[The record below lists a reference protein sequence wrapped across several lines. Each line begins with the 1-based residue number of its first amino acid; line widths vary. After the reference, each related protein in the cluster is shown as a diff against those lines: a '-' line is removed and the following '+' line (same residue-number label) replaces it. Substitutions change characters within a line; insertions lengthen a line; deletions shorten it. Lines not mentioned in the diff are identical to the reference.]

1 MSADTSEAPQA
12 VNTVFHKV
20 FVQRLCMLSN
30 GMFPKHP
37 LRAAGVNFKAPKA
50 ARLLHA
56 RRLCDLRTTR
66 FATIFTLVQFFS
78 FRLAWS
84 LSFNLLV
91 T

>member
-12 VNTVFHKV
+12 VLFALTQCVIKCLFQG
-20 FVQRLCMLSN
+20 FVCCQTAC
-30 GMFPKHP
+30 FPSTRFEQ
-37 LRAAGVNFKAPKA
+37 LGVNFKAPKA

-66 FATIFTLVQFFS
+66 FATIFTLVQFSVFD
-78 FRLAWS
+78 
-84 LSFNLLV
+84 LLG

>member
-1 MSADTSEAPQA
+1 
-12 VNTVFHKV
+12 
-20 FVQRLCMLSN
+20 MLSN

-37 LRAAGVNFKAPKA
+37 QLGVNFKAPKA

-66 FATIFTLVQFFS
+66 FATIFTLVQFVS